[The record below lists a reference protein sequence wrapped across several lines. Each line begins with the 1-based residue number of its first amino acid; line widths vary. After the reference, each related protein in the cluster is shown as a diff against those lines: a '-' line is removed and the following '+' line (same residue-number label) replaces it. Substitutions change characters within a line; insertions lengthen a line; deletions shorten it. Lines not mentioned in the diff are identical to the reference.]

1 MKRFLP
7 VLLLVFGSSSGCGG
21 KCGPTSP
28 GRECVAFVQEQRGED
43 CFWSNNFQVLS
54 CSPHYEEVCTEWRC

>member
-7 VLLLVFGSSSGCGG
+7 VLLVVFGSSWGCG

-28 GRECVAFVQEQRGED
+28 GRECVAWADKQDGVV
-43 CFWSNNFQVLS
+43 CFGLECHPVFK
-54 CSPHYEEVCTEWRC
+54 EVCTEWRC